1 MSLATVLDRWDKKYA
16 WSLLGFALAVV
27 FGAVLIYTEFIRER
41 RPELRFERVSNTSV
55 LDVRERLGNLEILYD
70 GEDIQ
75 KAQKSLR
82 VTPSLKLS
90 AIMSNTISIFTW
102 QLSLNFAA
110 THANEL
116 SGSTKTSAKT

>member
-82 VTPSLKLS
+82 VAVLR
-90 AIMSNTISIFTW
+90 IVND
-102 QLSLNFAA
+102 
-110 THANEL
+110 
-116 SGSTKTSAKT
+116 GSEDIHKNDFDDKAPLRFSVSDGAGFR